1 MKKKRTIQVGI
12 GSISV
17 IMFLMVLSLYFLA
30 ILNLSTVTAH
40 FKLAQKALNHTYMLY
55 DGENKIESIKET
67 LYEKGL
73 NQTLENISYPYKLT
87 LNDLEVSIPLS
98 AYETMMATIDLEKGY
113 RISWYL
119 QTELYDINT
128 TQLGE

>member
-1 MKKKRTIQVGI
+1 MKKKRTVQVGI

-17 IMFLMVLSLYFLA
+17 IMFLMVLSLYLFA
-30 ILNLSTVTAH
+30 ILNLSAVTAH

-67 LYEKGL
+67 LYEEGL
-73 NQTLENISYPYKLT
+73 NQTLESIFYPYQLT
-87 LNDLEVSIPLS
+87 QNNLKVNIPLS
-98 AYETMMATIDLEKGY
+98 VYETMMATIDLEKGY

-119 QTELYDINT
+119 QTEPYDINT